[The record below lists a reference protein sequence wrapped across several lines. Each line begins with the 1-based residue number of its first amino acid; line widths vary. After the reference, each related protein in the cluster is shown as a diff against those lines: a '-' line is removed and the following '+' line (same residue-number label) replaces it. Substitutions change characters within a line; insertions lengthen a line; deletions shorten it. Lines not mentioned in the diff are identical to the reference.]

1 MIWSL
6 LAQAQ
11 PAAPLMLPDSVQKA
25 KFAQAGDKLANLDLE
40 AVMRNL
46 LSQSIWILVKI
57 LVAVFIYLVG
67 RWVLRRL
74 LRLLDVVFE
83 RRNVDT
89 SLRTFARNALAV
101 IFSVILVLV
110 VVQTLGVNV
119 TSLIAV
125 ASAATLAIGM
135 ALSGTAQNFAGGVM
149 ILLMKPYRVGDFI
162 TAQGQSGTVH
172 EIKLFSTVVKTGD
185 NRTIYIPNNSIATAI
200 VDNAST
206 ATQRRVDWSV
216 SIAYG
221 DDVEAA
227 RRTLLEILEADD
239 RVLRDP
245 AAVVRV
251 ASLAESAVSLTVRAW
266 VRTDD
271 YWDVFFD
278 NNERFYRELPG
289 KGLHFPFP
297 QLDIHMPQK

>member
-25 KFAQAGDKLANLDLE
+25 KFAQAVDKLANLDLE
-40 AVMRNL
+40 EVMRNL